1 MSNHREKVLESLEL
15 GKATR
20 YATEYDPSLLQTVPR
35 SIARDVIG
43 VGAELPFTGVDIW
56 YGYELSWLRPSGIPQ
71 VAVMRCTVPCN
82 TDSIVE
88 SKSFKLYLNSFNQSQ
103 FESMEVVSTIIKR
116 DVDDLLQAHVVID
129 LFTVEELAT
138 FSPSEFAGDCID
150 DLDVSTSTY
159 TVNTDLLQSD
169 GISKVKETLHSHLLK
184 SNCLVTNQPD
194 WASVVIDYTGQK
206 LDRSSLLTYLV
217 SFRNHN
223 EFHEQCV
230 ERIFVD
236 LWTKFELTE
245 LSVQAFYTRRGGLD
259 INPFRS
265 SSDSAQP
272 RMIRSNRQ

>member
-1 MSNHREKVLESLEL
+1 MSNHRKKVLESLEL

-35 SIARDVIG
+35 SLARDVIG
-43 VGAELPFTGVDIW
+43 VGTELPFTGVDIW
-56 YGYELSWLRPSGIPQ
+56 FGYELSWLRPSGIPQ
-71 VAVMRCTVPCN
+71 VALMRCTVPCN

-116 DVDDLLQAHVVID
+116 DVGGLLQAPVVID
-129 LFTVEELAT
+129 LFTVGELAI

-150 DLDVSTSTY
+150 DLDVSTNTY

-169 GISKVKETLHSHLLK
+169 GTSKVKETLHSHLLK